1 MNDKY
6 PMIITLKIV
15 QVMLKAAVTVRGKKR
30 HVCSAAMMI
39 ILSVFVCLRGDLYPL
54 PVGNKHKVQVKR

>member
-39 ILSVFVCLRGDLYPL
+39 ILFFVCLPGDPYPL